1 MEGFSFTHMSGI
13 GWYGDLGNLQVMPTT
28 GELVPDREKTK
39 TPFSHD
45 REEARAGYYSVVLDR
60 YRIRA
65 ELTAAPRSGL
75 IRFTYPRSE
84 TSRIQVDL
92 ARRIGMR
99 KRWIEHGLQL
109 VKLVD
114 DRTVEGRMHCPHA
127 DGGWG
132 RGGGRVTFTQ
142 HFSMEFS
149 RPIKTFGIWDKQEV
163 FPGRREHEGRNVG
176 FYVEFATR
184 ADEQVL
190 VKAGVS
196 YVSLEGARAN
206 LEHDIPD
213 WDFDAC
219 RARARELWAD
229 ALRGVAIEGGTDAQ
243 REAFATALYHCFIDP
258 RSVSD
263 VDGRYIGADNKPH
276 RAKGFVYR
284 SVFSGWDVFRSQFSL
299 LTIIRPD
306 IVNDE
311 VNSLVQM
318 AELSGRGYLPR
329 WEILNSY
336 SGCMVGDPAVS
347 VIAEA
352 YLKGIRGYDAE
363 RAYAACRQ
371 TVLGPKTNRNGFS
384 QYIKLGYVP
393 GSVSCTLENAYFDYC
408 AARFAELLGKKD
420 DAAKLYTMSMNYRNI
435 FDSSVGNMRG
445 KMASGEW
452 AQWRG
457 LTRHGQ
463 GCVESNP
470 YQQGWF
476 VPHDV
481 RGLINL
487 MGGREAFL
495 AHLVPFF
502 EKTPRTFKWNDHY
515 NHANEPV
522 HHVAYLFP
530 YARAPWLTQK
540 WVRTV
545 MDCAYGPGVKG
556 LCGNEDVGQMSAW
569 YLLSAMGFHPVAPCS
584 DVYVIGSPLF
594 RKLSVRLD
602 PAYHRGKSFTIL
614 APGNSP
620 QNIYVQSAR
629 LNGKVLSRAW
639 ITHDE
644 ITSGG
649 TLEFDMGPEPNREW
663 ASGPASV
670 PPSLSPRVEYTALE
684 VRVDRAA
691 RKVIATARVAS
702 RGGLVPMPAPLLVR
716 LGERIVGRGEAEV
729 APDSTARAEIV
740 LDLEGVPEGRH
751 AFGLLGRTAAPI
763 LVPDVRPPKAVRA
776 KVRDGKLI
784 VTFSE
789 PVELRS
795 ARDVRNY
802 ALSGGE
808 RPTGATLSAD
818 GKAVTLAF
826 RHDLTGAGP
835 TLRVSGVRDRAA
847 DPNTMAEATLVFT
860 NLDAEVETH
869 RTERGWDALPSG
881 APSREDLADRSR
893 NRKATFSYVE
903 GFARPRPEGGASGRS
918 LPRLNDG
925 MVARNPD
932 DTSRCTWLD
941 YASEGRIVLDMG
953 GDTGV
958 RRVNTYS
965 WHRSDRAPQRFVLY
979 GMADGAKPDPKAKAL
994 ELSWM
999 KIAEVDSRRLGP
1011 GGKHVSSV
1019 RMAGRRLRYL
1029 LWVMAAPNAAGQG
1042 SFLTEID
1049 VH

>member
-1 MEGFSFTHMSGI
+1 M
-13 GWYGDLGNLQVMPTT
+13 
-28 GELVPDREKTK
+28 
-39 TPFSHD
+39 
-45 REEARAGYYSVVLDR
+45 
-60 YRIRA
+60 
-65 ELTAAPRSGL
+65 
-75 IRFTYPRSE
+75 
-84 TSRIQVDL
+84 
-92 ARRIGMR
+92 
-99 KRWIEHGLQL
+99 
-109 VKLVD
+109 
-114 DRTVEGRMHCPHA
+114 
-127 DGGWG
+127 
-132 RGGGRVTFTQ
+132 
-142 HFSMEFS
+142 
-149 RPIKTFGIWDKQEV
+149 
-163 FPGRREHEGRNVG
+163 
-176 FYVEFATR
+176 
-184 ADEQVL
+184 
-190 VKAGVS
+190 
-196 YVSLEGARAN
+196 
-206 LEHDIPD
+206 
-213 WDFDAC
+213 
-219 RARARELWAD
+219 
-229 ALRGVAIEGGTDAQ
+229 IEGGTDAERQ
-243 REAFATALYHCFIDP
+243 AFATALYHCFIDP

-263 VDGRYIGADNKPH
+263 VDGRYIGADNEPH
-276 RAKGFVYR
+276 RAEGFVYR

-329 WEILNSY
+329 WEMLNSY
-336 SGCMVGDPAVS
+336 SGCMVGDPGVS

-352 YLKGIRGYDAE
+352 YLKGIRGYNAE

-371 TVLGPKTNRNGFS
+371 TVLGPQTNRNGFR
-384 QYIKLGYVP
+384 QYIQLGYVP

-408 AARFAELLGKKD
+408 AARFAELLGKKE
-420 DAAKLYTMSMNYRNI
+420 DAAKLYRMSMNYRNI
-435 FDSSVGNMRG
+435 FDPSVGNMRG

-487 MGGREAFL
+487 MGGREGFL

-556 LCGNEDVGQMSAW
+556 LCGNEDVGQMSEW

-602 PAYHRGKSFTIL
+602 PDYHSGKSFTIL
-614 APGNSP
+614 APTNSAE
-620 QNIYVQSAR
+620 NIYIQSAR
-629 LNGKVLSRAW
+629 LNGRALERAW

-649 TLEFDMGPEPNREW
+649 TLEFVMGAEPNREW
-663 ASGPASV
+663 ASGPEAV
-670 PPSLSPRVEYTALE
+670 PPSLSPAAECTALD

-691 RKVIATARVAS
+691 GRVVATATVAS
-702 RGGLVPMPAPLLVR
+702 RGGLVTMPVPLHIR
-716 LGERIVGRGEAEV
+716 LGDRVVGRGEVAV
-729 APDSTARAEIV
+729 APNSTARAEIT
-740 LDLEGVPEGRH
+740 LDLEGVPEGRY
-751 AFGLLGRTAAPI
+751 AYSLLGRTSAPVT
-763 LVPDVRPPKAVRA
+763 VPDVTPPKALSARLA
-776 KVRDGKLI
+776 DGGLL
-784 VTFSE
+784 VAFSE
-789 PVELRS
+789 PVDARS

-802 ALSGGE
+802 ALPDGA
-808 RPTGATLSAD
+808 RPASATLSAD

-826 RHDLTGAGP
+826 RRDLAEAGP

-847 DPNTMAEATLVFT
+847 TPNTMAEVTLVFSG
-860 NLDAEVETH
+860 LEAEVETH
-869 RTERGWDALPSG
+869 RTDLGWDALPTG

-893 NRKATFSYVE
+893 NRAATFKYVE

-925 MVARNPD
+925 EAARSPD
-932 DTSRCTWLD
+932 DPGRCTWLD
-941 YASEGRIVLDMG
+941 YAAEGRIVLDMG
-953 GDTGV
+953 ADTAV
-958 RRVNTYS
+958 RRVNTFT

-979 GMADGAKPDPKAKAL
+979 GLTDGAEADPKAKSP
-994 ELSWM
+994 ELSWA
-999 KIAEVDSRRLGP
+999 KIAEVDTRKLGP
-1011 GGKHVSSV
+1011 GGRHASSIK
-1019 RMAGRRLRYL
+1019 MEGRPLRYL
-1029 LWVMAAPNAAGQG
+1029 LWVIAAPNSGDQG

-1049 VH
+1049 IH